1 MCEEDKVMISIMKKE
16 ILEHLTTYRFALVSG
31 LTGVL
36 MAVSLLVG
44 VGDYRVRLENYGVM
58 QPKEPGSP
66 NIVLPPNP
74 VSVLVQGLDPRLG
87 KVYELT
93 SLGVTVH
100 SNERTI
106 NRLFSL
112 FAVPD
117 QMFIIKVVLALTAL
131 LMSFDAL
138 CGEKEQGT
146 LKLLLASGGRRSDI
160 YAGKFLGR
168 YLLTVS
174 PFVIASLA
182 CVAVLSLLPDIQAGG
197 YFLGRC
203 ALVLLVALVY
213 AAVFTAL
220 GLLISS
226 VAHRSETSLA
236 LSMSAWVLLVFVI
249 PEAGP
254 GIAQAARSVPASDR
268 VEMETRQHF
277 IQAVFERIEREKI
290 TGNGTD
296 GMRMVDEIREANSQL
311 MESYRPK
318 LNDQIT
324 LADVLM
330 RWSPAGAVTFLLADV
345 TNTGI
350 AEELRL
356 KDAVVLHMN
365 RNFNRFAGI
374 DKTPFEGFSYERAGL
389 GEIMSRTGTVN
400 VIVLAA
406 FFLGFLVFGMGMFS
420 RYDPR

>member
-1 MCEEDKVMISIMKKE
+1 MISIMKKE
-16 ILEHLTTYRFALVSG
+16 ILEHLTTYRFALVTG
-31 LTGVL
+31 LMGIL
-36 MAVSLLVG
+36 MAVSLLVCL
-44 VGDYRVRLENYGVM
+44 GDYRIRLENYGVM
-58 QPKEPGSP
+58 QPRDPGSP
-66 NIVLPPNP
+66 DVVLPPNP
-74 VSVLVQGLDPRLG
+74 LSVLVQGLDPRLG

-93 SLGVTVH
+93 SRGITVH
-100 SNERTI
+100 SSERTI

-168 YLLTVS
+168 YVLTAS
-174 PFVIASLA
+174 PFVISYLA
-182 CVAVLSLLPDIQAGG
+182 CVFALGMLPDIQAGG

-203 ALVLLVALVY
+203 AVVLLVALAY

-226 VAHRSETSLA
+226 VAHASETSLA

-254 GIAQAARSVPASDR
+254 GIAQAARSVPAADR
-268 VEMETRQHF
+268 VEMETRQQT
-277 IQAVFERIEREKI
+277 IRAIVERIEREKVN
-290 TGNGTD
+290 GYGTD
-296 GMRMVDEIREANSQL
+296 GMRMVDEIREANSHL

-330 RWSPAGAVTFLLADV
+330 RWSPAGAVTFLLADA

-356 KDAVVLHMN
+356 KDAVVLHLN

-374 DKTPFEGFSYERAGL
+374 DRTPFEGFHYERAGL

-400 VIVLAA
+400 VIVLTA
-406 FFLGFLVFGMGMFS
+406 FFLGFLGFGMGLFS